1 MAGIGLAN
9 AVAGYQQGVQWRQ
22 QQDQIAQQQA
32 RAAKQQAL
40 EAEREAV
47 NQESA
52 GMMKQ
57 ALQDHVLRGGKP
69 EEFRPPEDLMFKLGE
84 RRSVSFLQ
92 RGMVDDF
99 YANEAK
105 LAAPRLQ
112 TRARAV
118 QEYEADQD
126 PVKFLM
132 SVNRS
137 VFNGKDV
144 KGVEKISA
152 TPGSP
157 GEPPTNA
164 GVRVTFSDGTS
175 HVVDPDAVA
184 KSVKIG
190 LLDPKEYAKKEA
202 DAAFE
207 RLKQEQHTA
216 GRMKEIDAQGKV
228 SERVATIGADSREA
242 AASTSAQASLDR
254 AHIRGQYGTETARI
268 RGEFQSAAAKARGA
282 GGGGRTSNEVQTF
295 KALELSARSSMESI
309 RKELAAKEALLK
321 DAGSKD
327 RPRIVAAVEAL
338 KSELD
343 DARGVHSEIISTMRA
358 PAAAEDGTDN
368 KPAPNIPAGLA
379 AIKGTGNAR
388 AEAIGAGEPVQFDL
402 GGKKGSFDARGGL
415 SEVAPGTKP
424 AAAPKAGSNT
434 AAKKAP
440 EAPRDAAQRK
450 ANTVYSTPKGDLMW
464 TGKGWKRVDG

>member
-1 MAGIGLAN
+1 MAGIGLAS

-22 QQDQIAQQQA
+22 QQDQIAQQEA

-190 LLDPKEYAKKEA
+190 LLDPKDYAKKEA

-216 GRMKEIDAQGKV
+216 GRMKEIDAQGK
-228 SERVATIGADSREA
+228 SSIRVAEIGADSRDYVAETNA
-242 AASTSAQASLDR
+242 AARTAA
-254 AHIRGQYGTETARI
+254 AEIRGQYGKETAKI
-268 RGEFQSAAAKARGA
+268 RGEFQSLASRARGS
-282 GGGGRTSNEVQTF
+282 GGTSSAEVQRF

-358 PAAAEDGTDN
+358 PAASEDGADN
-368 KPAPNIPAGLA
+368 KPAQNIPAGLA

-388 AEAIGAGEPVQFDL
+388 SEAIGAGEPVQFDL

>member
-152 TPGSP
+152 TSGSP

-175 HVVDPDAVA
+175 QVVDPDAVA

-216 GRMKEIDAQGKV
+216 GRMKEIDAQGK
-228 SERVATIGADSREA
+228 SSIRVAEINADSRESVAETNA
-242 AASTSAQASLDR
+242 AARTAA
-254 AHIRGQYGTETARI
+254 AEIRGQYGKETAKI
-268 RGEFQSAAAKARGA
+268 RGEFQSLATRARGS
-282 GGGGRTSNEVQTF
+282 GGTSSAEVQRF

-338 KSELD
+338 KAELD
-343 DARGVHSEIISTMRA
+343 DARGVHSEIISTMRT
-358 PAAAEDGTDN
+358 PAAAEDGADN